1 MRKFL
6 GFYFAII
13 ILALS
18 PVPSGAV
25 DSLMFPNPEQ
35 PISMDFQ
42 DASLKDILKIFSIQ
56 SGLNFIA
63 SESVQERKITIYMDK
78 VAIQD
83 AMNKLFK
90 ANGLSYDLDKES
102 NIFIVKD
109 WGKPQI
115 ETITKVFNLKHAT
128 VSSSALKE
136 EMQTD
141 MGVTTSSSS
150 TTSGRWTSET
160 DVGITK
166 AVKKILSEYGS
177 LIEDYRTNSL
187 VITDTPSKIAVIT
200 DLIAALDVSVPQ
212 VLLEVEML
220 DVTKKTTEKLGFDF
234 SDSITGTLTPA
245 SISTMFP
252 MNPWG
257 NAASGAGVITNGSV
271 AGNAFSVVLDFI
283 KTQTDTKYLA
293 RPKILT
299 LNNETSEI
307 KIATNEAIGINTTT
321 TGTTASTSAT
331 AERSETGVI
340 LRVTPQ
346 VNTDTGEVTLFI
358 YPKVSSA
365 TDTSSLTANGQS
377 YIFKNP
383 EERSTKSIVRVK
395 DGETI
400 ILGGLLRHESNQVI
414 SKVPILGDIPILG
427 RLLFTNKNK
436 DKDTERELLV
446 FITPR
451 ILKDSSLQLAK
462 AEKPVILQREQN
474 NLSVVDRQSAITST
488 LANVEKKRK

>member
-1 MRKFL
+1 MRKLL

-13 ILALS
+13 ILTFS

-42 DASLKDILKIFSIQ
+42 DAGLKDILKIFSIQ

-78 VAIQD
+78 VSIQD
-83 AMNKLFK
+83 AMDKLFK
-90 ANGLSYDLDKES
+90 ANGLSYELDKDS

-115 ETITKVFNLKHAT
+115 ETVTKVFNLKHAT
-128 VSSSALKE
+128 VSSSALRE

-141 MGVTTSSSS
+141 MGTTTTSS
-150 TTSGRWTSET
+150 TTSGRWTTET

-166 AVKKILSEYGS
+166 AVKKVLSEYGS

-187 VITDTPSKIAVIT
+187 VVTDTPAKIAVVT
-200 DLIAALDVSVPQ
+200 DLIKALDVSVPQ
-212 VLLEVEML
+212 IILEVEML

-234 SDSITGTLTPA
+234 SDSLTGTLTPA

-252 MNPWG
+252 LNSWG
-257 NAASGAGVITNGSV
+257 NAASGDGVITNGSV
-271 AGNAFSVVLDFI
+271 GFSNAQIILNFI
-283 KTQTDTKYLA
+283 KSQTDTKTLA
-293 RPKILT
+293 RPRILS

-307 KIATNEAIGINTTT
+307 KIATNETIGINTTT
-321 TGTTASTSAT
+321 SGETATTSAT

-346 VNTDTGEVTLFI
+346 INTDTGEVTMFL
-358 YPKVSSA
+358 YPKVSDA
-365 TDTSSLTANGQS
+365 TGTSTITVAGSS
-377 YIFKNP
+377 YVFKNP

-400 ILGGLLRHESNQVI
+400 IMGGLLRYESNQVTY
-414 SKVPILGDIPILG
+414 KVPFLSSIPVLG
-427 RLLFTNKNK
+427 RLLFTNIDKTK
-436 DKDTERELLV
+436 DDERELLV
-446 FITPR
+446 FITPK
-451 ILKDSSLQLAK
+451 ILKDNSLQLAK
-462 AEKPVILQREQN
+462 AEKPAILQREQN